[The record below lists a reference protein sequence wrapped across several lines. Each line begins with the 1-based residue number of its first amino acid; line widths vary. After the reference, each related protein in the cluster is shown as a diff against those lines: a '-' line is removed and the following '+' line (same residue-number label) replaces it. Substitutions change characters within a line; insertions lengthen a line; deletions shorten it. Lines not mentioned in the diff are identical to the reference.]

1 MATQTASVALPA
13 QLDDISHQLRAASD
27 HAREVVRGLTPAQIA
42 QRPAANSWSI
52 AECIAH
58 LTLTTDAFLPLL
70 RDALDKARSSGPFAD
85 GPFRPD
91 WFGRLLIWFIEPPA
105 RMRVPTQAAFVPVVT
120 DRPERA
126 LDDFLDRQI
135 RLQRL
140 LPTAVGLALDR
151 IRIPSPF
158 NQRLGYSVVSALLV
172 IPAHQR
178 RHLWQAERARR
189 RIEEAAR

>member
-1 MATQTASVALPA
+1 MATQTATVALPA
-13 QLDDISHQLRAASD
+13 QLDDIWHQLRAASD
-27 HAREVVRGLTPAQIA
+27 HAREVAGGLAPARLA
-42 QRPAANSWSI
+42 RRPAFNSWSV

-70 RDALDKARSSGPFAD
+70 RGALDKARSSGPFAE
-85 GPFRPD
+85 GPFRTD
-91 WFGRLLIWFIEPPA
+91 LFGRLLIWFIEPPA
-105 RMRVPTQAAFVPVVT
+105 RTRVSTQPAFVPVVT

-151 IRIPSPF
+151 IRITSPF
-158 NQRLGYSVVSALLV
+158 ERRVGYSVISALLV

-189 RIEEAAR
+189 AIEEAAS